1 MAAGLLRAQR
11 PGILPA
17 GRANGHE
24 HPVRGEGVLDGLWQ
38 RRERAS
44 GAASLVTALAS
55 APSTTAALASALAV
69 APTALAV
76 APAALAGTL
85 APALA
90 TWSESRDP

>member
-55 APSTTAALASALAV
+55 APSTTAALAV
-69 APTALAV
+69 APNALAV

>member
-1 MAAGLLRAQR
+1 MAAGLLRARRQ
-11 PGILPA
+11 GLVPA
-17 GRANGHE
+17 ERANGHE
-24 HPVRGEGVLDGLWQ
+24 HRVRGEGVLDGLWQ

-44 GAASLVTALAS
+44 GAAALAS